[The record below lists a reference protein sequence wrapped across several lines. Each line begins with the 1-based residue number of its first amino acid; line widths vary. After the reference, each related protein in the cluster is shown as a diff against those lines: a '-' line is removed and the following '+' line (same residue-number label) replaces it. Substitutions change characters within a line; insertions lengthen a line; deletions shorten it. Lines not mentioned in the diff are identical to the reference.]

1 MQSYYKEFK
10 IQFLNLFI
18 IIYPFLRFLIKVIS
32 ICLVYP
38 FSIFLVA
45 TSTFLI
51 CSLSKEQ
58 TLKVVKKIFR
68 K

>member
-10 IQFLNLFI
+10 IQFNEFVHNYLSFA
-18 IIYPFLRFLIKVIS
+18 RFLIKVIS
-32 ICLVYP
+32 ICLLYL
-38 FSIFLVA
+38 FSIFSVA
-45 TSTFLI
+45 TATFLI

-58 TLKVVKKIFR
+58 ILKVVKKIFR